1 MTAKPS
7 LLTENVEFAAE
18 PLWRS
23 IQSSDILRFV
33 RSLLL
38 AYDVIGAQ
46 NKRGRIVLDSLQDAA
61 DLLLEFPAAVH
72 SPKKFLFPN
81 WDQLFRFKLD
91 ENILLQPET
100 AAPPRI
106 IFGMHPCDLHAVKIL
121 DDCLF
126 EGESDSSYK
135 AKREATLLI
144 GVDCTPDEYCFCTS
158 LGTDRIAAGF
168 DLFLHRRD
176 DSYLI
181 QSGSE
186 RGRQLLRNHAPETF
200 ASPAESP
207 LPLQIKQCSNQVQF
221 PIESLPTLM
230 EETYEDSIWQ
240 ELGHNCLGCGSCT
253 LLCPSCYCFN
263 VQDKLEINLQEG
275 QRIRTWDSC
284 QFDQFAQVADGE
296 NFRSSQADRQ
306 RHRFY
311 RKYKYLWD
319 KHQRTA
325 CVGCGRCSREC
336 LAQIEPVA
344 VLNRLFAAAP
354 QPLNSSPP
362 GSEYQPQM
370 AKVLEVRSL
379 SAEDRLFRL
388 QLPQPLKFT
397 PGCFIQLSVFGL
409 GEAPFSIASPAD
421 GGNQI
426 EIVVRKA
433 GALTQALHRT
443 RTGDSIGVRGPFGS
457 GYPIEKMG
465 GKDLLLVAGG
475 RGLLAI
481 RALLLTALQQRQ
493 EFGRIILLCG
503 ARNIDA
509 LMFPQQLLA
518 WHQSGLLDCRI
529 AVKDQHND
537 WGIPAVDV
545 NYLFKDLDLNPQRTV
560 AAISGPPEM
569 YRQLN
574 PLLFRMGLD
583 GDDIYLNLERHMK
596 CGLGK
601 CGKCQINNICVCE
614 CGPIFAYNSIK
625 HLGEAL
631 ER

>member
-1 MTAKPS
+1 MQSKTSS
-7 LLTENVEFAAE
+7 LSEPNELSTE
-18 PLWRS
+18 PLWRE
-23 IQSSDILRFV
+23 IQTTEILRFV

-38 AYDVIGAQ
+38 AYDVVGVQ
-46 NKRGRIVLDSLQDAA
+46 KKRDRLVLDNLQDAA
-61 DLLLEFPAAVH
+61 DLVLEFPPGVH

-126 EGESDSSYK
+126 EGETDSSYR

-158 LGTDRIAAGF
+158 LGTDRIADGF
-168 DLFLHRRD
+168 DLFLHKRD
-176 DSYLI
+176 GHYLI
-181 QSGSE
+181 QTGSPRGE
-186 RGRQLLRNHAPETF
+186 RLLQTHAPEIF
-200 ASPAESP
+200 DGPEESP
-207 LPLQIKQCSNQVQF
+207 LPLQIKQCSNKIQF
-221 PIESLPTLM
+221 PVESLPTLL
-230 EETYEDSIWQ
+230 EEAYDDKVWQ
-240 ELGHNCLGCGSCT
+240 ELGHDCLGCGSCT

-275 QRIRTWDSC
+275 QRVRTWDSC
-284 QFDQFAQVADGE
+284 QFDQFAQVADGN

-311 RKYKYLWD
+311 RKYKYLWE

-325 CVGCGRCSREC
+325 CVGCGRCRREC
-336 LAQIEPVA
+336 LSSIEPVE
-344 VLNRLFAAAP
+344 VLNKLFAASP
-354 QPLNSSPP
+354 QPAQNNP

-370 AKVLEVRSL
+370 AQITDIQEL
-379 SAEDRLFRL
+379 SEQDRLFRL
-388 QLPQPLKFT
+388 RLPQTINFT
-397 PGCFIQLSVFGL
+397 PGSFIQMSVFGL
-409 GEAPFSIASPAD
+409 GEAPFSIASAPD
-421 GGNQI
+421 GKQEI
-426 EIVVRKA
+426 ELVVRKA

-443 RTGDSIGVRGPFGS
+443 RKGDSIGVRGPFGS
-457 GYPIEKMG
+457 GYPLEKMQ
-465 GKDLLLVAGG
+465 GKDLLLVARG

-481 RALLLTALQQRQ
+481 RSLLLATLADRQ
-493 EFGRIILLCG
+493 NYGRITLLCG
-503 ARNIDA
+503 ARNIES
-509 LMFPQQLLA
+509 LIFPDDLLN
-518 WHQSGLLDCRI
+518 WHKSGQLDCRI
-529 AVKDQHND
+529 AVQDTQNA
-537 WGIPAVDV
+537 WGIPALDV
-545 NYLFKDLDLNPQRTV
+545 NYLFKDLDIDPQRTI

-569 YRQLN
+569 YRQIN

-583 GDDIYLNLERHMK
+583 EENLYLNLERHMK

-601 CGKCQINNICVCE
+601 CGKCRINNICVCE
-614 CGPIFAYNSIK
+614 CGPIFPYSAIK
-625 HLGEAL
+625 QLGEAI

>member
-1 MTAKPS
+1 MVPFTP
-7 LLTENVEFAAE
+7 LPDQTE
-18 PLWRS
+18 PPPDSHWRAM
-23 IQSSDILRFV
+23 QQTEVLRFV
-33 RSLLL
+33 RSLLR
-38 AYDVIGAQ
+38 AYDVFGAQ
-46 NKRGRIVLDSLQDAA
+46 NKRGRIVLDALQDAA
-61 DLLLEFPAAVH
+61 DLLLEFPPAVH

-126 EGESDSSYK
+126 EGETDSSYQ

-176 DSYLI
+176 DLYLI
-181 QSGSE
+181 QTGSE
-186 RGRQLLRNHAPETF
+186 RGLQLLKNHAPETF
-200 ASPAESP
+200 AGAEESP
-207 LPLQIKQCSNQVQF
+207 LPLQVKQCSNRVKF
-221 PIESLPTLM
+221 PIESLPSLM
-230 EETYEDSIWQ
+230 EEAYEDDIWQ

-284 QFDQFAQVADGE
+284 QFDQFAKVADGE

-336 LAQIEPVA
+336 LAQIEPVE
-344 VLNRLFAAAP
+344 VLNRLFAASP
-354 QPLNSSPP
+354 QPAISNQP

-370 AKVLEVRSL
+370 ARVLEVRIL
-379 SAEDRLFRL
+379 SEQDRLFRL
-388 QLPQPLKFT
+388 QLPQTLDFT
-397 PGCFIQLSVFGL
+397 PGCFVELSVFGL
-409 GEAPFSIASPAD
+409 GEAPFSIASAPD
-421 GGNQI
+421 GGKQI

-443 RTGDSIGVRGPFGS
+443 REGDSIGIRGPFGS
-457 GYPIEKMG
+457 GYPLANMV
-465 GKDLLLVAGG
+465 GKDLLLIAGG

-481 RALLLTALQQRQ
+481 RSLLLAALQQRQ
-493 EFGRIILLCG
+493 QFGRITLLCG
-503 ARNIDA
+503 GRNIES
-509 LMFPQQLLA
+509 LMFPQDLLD

-529 AVKDQHND
+529 AVKDKHNH

-545 NYLFKDLDLNPQRTV
+545 SYLFRDLELNPQRTI
-560 AAISGPPEM
+560 AAVSGPPEM
-569 YRQLN
+569 YRQIN

-583 GDDIYLNLERHMK
+583 GEDIYLNLERHMK

-601 CGKCQINNICVCE
+601 CGKCQINNICVCQ
-614 CGPIFAYNSIK
+614 CGPIFSYNSIK
-625 HLGEAL
+625 HLGEAI

>member
-1 MTAKPS
+1 MTNKAPFA
-7 LLTENVEFAAE
+7 ENAEYTSE
-18 PLWRS
+18 PLWRA
-23 IQSSDILRFV
+23 IEMTEILRFV

-38 AYDVIGAQ
+38 AYDVIGVQ
-46 NKRGRIVLDSLQDAA
+46 KKRSRLVLDQLQDAA
-61 DLLLEFPAAVH
+61 DLVLDFPPGVH

-126 EGESDSSYK
+126 EGETDSSYR

-144 GVDCTPDEYCFCTS
+144 GVDCTPDEYCFCTC
-158 LGTDRIAAGF
+158 LGTDRIAQGF
-168 DLFLHRRD
+168 DLFLHKRD
-176 DSYLI
+176 GGYLI
-181 QSGSE
+181 QTGSE
-186 RGRQLLRNHAPETF
+186 RGRQLLETHAPETYQG
-200 ASPAESP
+200 AEESP
-207 LPLQIKQCSNQVQF
+207 LPLQLKQCSNQAQF
-221 PIESLPTLM
+221 PVESLPHLM
-230 EETYEDSIWQ
+230 EEAYDADIWQ
-240 ELGHNCLGCGSCT
+240 ELGQNCLGCGSCT

-275 QRIRTWDSC
+275 QRVRTWDSC

-336 LAQIEPVA
+336 LAQIEPVR
-344 VLNRLFAAAP
+344 VLNRLFAATP
-354 QPLNSSPP
+354 QPAVSPHP

-370 AKVLEVRSL
+370 AQILEIQEL
-379 SAEDRLFRL
+379 SDQDRLLRL
-388 QLPQPLKFT
+388 RLPQAIHFT
-397 PGCFIQLSVFGL
+397 PGCFIELSVFGL
-409 GEAPFSIASPAD
+409 GEAPFSIASAPAQS
-421 GGNQI
+421 NEI
-426 EIVVRKA
+426 ELVVRKA
-433 GALTQALHRT
+433 GTLTQALHRT
-443 RTGDSIGVRGPFGS
+443 RVGDSIGVRGPFGS
-457 GYPIEKMG
+457 GYPVEKLAG
-465 GKDLLLVAGG
+465 QDLLLVAGG

-481 RALLLTALQQRQ
+481 RSLLLAVLKERQRY
-493 EFGRIILLCG
+493 GRITLLCG
-503 ARNIDA
+503 ARNIPS
-509 LMFPQQLLA
+509 LMFPDDLLA
-518 WHQSGLLDCRI
+518 WHQSGQLDCRI
-529 AVKDQHND
+529 AVKERDND
-537 WGIPAVDV
+537 WGIPSVDV
-545 NYLFKDLDLNPQRTV
+545 SYLFKDLELNPQRTV
-560 AAISGPPEM
+560 AAVSGPPEM
-569 YRQLN
+569 YRQIN

-583 GDDIYLNLERHMK
+583 DEQVYLNLERHMK

-614 CGPIFAYNSIK
+614 CGPIFPYSTIK
-625 HLGEAL
+625 HLAEAI

>member
-1 MTAKPS
+1 MLSTPAPATQS
-7 LLTENVEFAAE
+7 NEFSVD
-18 PLWRS
+18 PLWRA
-23 IQSSDILRFV
+23 IQSTEILRFV

-38 AYDVIGAQ
+38 AYDVVGVQ
-46 NKRGRIVLDSLQDAA
+46 KKRGRLVLDNLQDAA
-61 DLLLEFPAAVH
+61 DLILEFPPGVH

-126 EGESDSSYK
+126 EGETDSSYR
-135 AKREATLLI
+135 AKRESTLLI

-158 LGTDRIAAGF
+158 LGSDRIAHGF

-176 DSYLI
+176 GHYLI
-181 QSGSE
+181 QTGSD
-186 RGRQLLRNHAPETF
+186 RGRKLLETHAPDIYQGPE
-200 ASPAESP
+200 ESP
-207 LPLQIKQCSNQVQF
+207 LPLQLKQCSNKIQF
-221 PIESLPTLM
+221 PVESLPSLLK
-230 EETYEDSIWQ
+230 EAYEDDIWQ
-240 ELGHNCLGCGSCT
+240 ELGQQCLGCGSCT

-275 QRIRTWDSC
+275 QRVRTWDSC
-284 QFDQFAQVADGE
+284 QFDQFAQVANGK

-311 RKYKYLWD
+311 RKYKYLWE

-325 CVGCGRCSREC
+325 CVGCGRCRREC
-336 LAQIEPVA
+336 LSAIEPVE
-344 VLNRLFAAAP
+344 VLNRLFAASP
-354 QPLNSSPP
+354 QPTNNQP

-370 AKVLEVRSL
+370 AQICKIHQL
-379 SAEDRLFRL
+379 SEIDRLFRL
-388 QLPQPLKFT
+388 RLPQPINFS
-397 PGCFIQLSVFGL
+397 PGSFVQLSVFGL
-409 GEAPFSIASPAD
+409 GEAPFSIASAPDD
-421 GGNQI
+421 GREI
-426 EIVVRKA
+426 ELVVRKA

-443 RTGDSIGVRGPFGS
+443 RKGDSIGIRGPFGS
-457 GYPIEKMG
+457 GYPIDKMQS
-465 GKDLLLVAGG
+465 KDLLLVAGG

-481 RALLLTALQQRQ
+481 RSLLLAALAQRRN
-493 EFGRIILLCG
+493 FGRITLLCG
-503 ARNIDA
+503 ARDIES
-509 LMFPQQLLA
+509 LMFPDDLLS
-518 WHQSGLLDCRI
+518 WHQSGQLDCRI
-529 AVKDQHND
+529 AVRDRHNS

-545 NYLFKDLDLNPQRTV
+545 SYLFKDLEIDSQHTV

-569 YRQLN
+569 YRQVN

-583 GDDIYLNLERHMK
+583 DENLYLNLERHMK

-601 CGKCQINNICVCE
+601 CGKCRINNICVCE
-614 CGPIFAYNSIK
+614 CGPIFPYSSIK
-625 HLGEAL
+625 HLAEAI